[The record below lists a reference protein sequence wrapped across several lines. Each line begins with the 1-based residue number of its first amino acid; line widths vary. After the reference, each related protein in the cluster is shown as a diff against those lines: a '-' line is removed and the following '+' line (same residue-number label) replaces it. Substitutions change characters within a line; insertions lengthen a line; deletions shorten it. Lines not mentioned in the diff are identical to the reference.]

1 MGILEFSEMGVLPKM
16 EEVRGG
22 GGGGGGVEM
31 AGGMGLNPSSIY
43 DIPTRFSVPPWS

>member
-16 EEVRGG
+16 EEVRGE
-22 GGGGGGVEM
+22 GGGGVEM

>member
-1 MGILEFSEMGVLPKM
+1 MGILEFSEMGVLSKM

-22 GGGGGGVEM
+22 GGGRGVEM